1 MLKWL
6 LMVPIVFMV
15 NQLHLDFSTG
25 IPAVNVS
32 NILFGLCVAG
42 LLVLKP
48 RHQTAIGRSPLTV
61 PLLLLFGALTLSCV
75 IGMLRQPGDAIED
88 ITYLKNLLFYPL
100 LYFVYRRCGQ
110 DEKSTRQLIIL
121 VAVVAAVAGL
131 EAVREGLD
139 YGFGNFNETRRAS
152 GPFGTDFRDS
162 NRAGVFYAMFMPLF
176 VALALFLRGQKL
188 WRLGAVV
195 GIGLLAIAIMAT
207 YSRQSYLIALVCVA
221 LLLIRRNVI
230 LATLIGILMV
240 PAVGLLPDSVT
251 QRVAE
256 TQQQDAVGDEQ
267 LDDSTA
273 SRFEIWAGAFE
284 MWQDHPLGVGLNRFK
299 RNIGTYVPRYAGYDA
314 HSIYMLTLAETG
326 PLGLG
331 ALLLVLASLLWFGAS
346 MVRKVPSQDSEGK
359 ALTLGFTLMVVAV
372 GLGNA
377 YGSPFYEG
385 PVMGNFWILCG
396 LLEHY
401 VALRQRAAA
410 GANATAA
417 VVSPVHAIGQRFP
430 LASRALPGRY
440 GPAPSAV
447 DEAPPAQALDAPAR
461 NE

>member
-42 LLVLKP
+42 LVIFRPK
-48 RHQTAIGRSPLTV
+48 HQTATSRAPLTI
-61 PLLLLFGALTLSCV
+61 PMLLLFGALTVSSV
-75 IGMLRQPGDAIED
+75 IGMLQQPGDAIED

-110 DEKSTRQLIIL
+110 DEKNTRQLIIM
-121 VAVVAAVAGL
+121 VAIVAAVAGL

-139 YGFGNFNETRRAS
+139 YGFGNFNESRRAS

-162 NRAGVFYAMFMPLF
+162 NRAGVFYAMFTPFF

-188 WRLGAVV
+188 WRIGAVV
-195 GIGLLAIAIMAT
+195 GIVLLAIAIMAT

-230 LATLIGILMV
+230 LATLIGVLMV
-240 PAVGLLPDSVT
+240 PAIGLLPDSVT

-256 TQQQDAVGDEQ
+256 TKQQDAVGDEQ

-326 PLGLG
+326 LLGLG
-331 ALLLVLASLLWFGAS
+331 ALLFLLASLLWHGVR
-346 MVRKVPSQDSEGK
+346 MVRAAGPTDAEIR

-372 GLGNA
+372 CLGNA

-385 PVMGNFWILCG
+385 PVMANFWILCG

-401 VALRQRAAA
+401 VALRKR
-410 GANATAA
+410 ATAGVDA
-417 VVSPVHAIGQRFP
+417 SASAALNGPDAAISQRFP
-430 LASRALPGRY
+430 LASRIVPGRY
-440 GPAPSAV
+440 GGRPT
-447 DEAPPAQALDAPAR
+447 DAPDPPQHPALEGPER
-461 NE
+461 